1 MQSIDLVILLFNI
14 FSVVSCLPTVQS
26 GSETKP
32 EFKDEKRYPNGTVIG
47 TYTYID
53 KEGTPVHV
61 QYYADNN
68 SYGVELKSVKVYNEA
83 EPKDFDLFAKTMET
97 PLKVASDL
105 LKYDFDRVHDVYRSK
120 QNEIDKIDNN
130 LKSDKKKGDYEVL
143 YNNGYN
149 SLKNNAKNKI
159 KIYSG
164 KEKRKTRNIRDDYDK
179 SLFCY
184 K

>member
-1 MQSIDLVILLFNI
+1 M
-14 FSVVSCLPTVQS
+14 
-26 GSETKP
+26 
-32 EFKDEKRYPNGTVIG
+32 
-47 TYTYID
+47 
-53 KEGTPVHV
+53 
-61 QYYADNN
+61 
-68 SYGVELKSVKVYNEA
+68 KVYNEA

-164 KEKRKTRNIRDDYDK
+164 KEKRKTRNVRDDYDK